1 LPQTRCDCGRKL
13 ARERGLYATYVS
25 NGYMTL
31 EALRMLR
38 EAGLDGLKVDVKGGI
53 EEYRRFNSTLAEV
66 VWRNAR
72 EAKRTGIHVEVVYPV
87 VTGATDSENLVHETV
102 EQHLKE
108 LGPECSI
115 LDRVDM
121 HPRKHDV
128 HVWAAV
134 QEPELAPRTLLQAA
148 HLLFFRSRS
157 RLAQQLSAPANPAAL
172 HPLQFVYEGRA
183 YPVYA
188 MPAELTGPREVAK
201 PIPFSKVAA
210 ERGMDV
216 VELMELYTRYIPWLH
231 LIRKF
236 VKGEPLTESE
246 KQEVRSLMED
256 RASFTPVAYLL
267 SQT

>member
-1 LPQTRCDCGRKL
+1 MPQTRCDCGRKL

-25 NGYMTL
+25 NGYMML

-115 LDRVDM
+115 LDRVVM
-121 HPRKHDV
+121 HLRKHDV

-134 QEPELAPRTLLQAA
+134 Q
-148 HLLFFRSRS
+148 
-157 RLAQQLSAPANPAAL
+157 
-172 HPLQFVYEGRA
+172 
-183 YPVYA
+183 
-188 MPAELTGPREVAK
+188 
-201 PIPFSKVAA
+201 
-210 ERGMDV
+210 
-216 VELMELYTRYIPWLH
+216 
-231 LIRKF
+231 
-236 VKGEPLTESE
+236 
-246 KQEVRSLMED
+246 
-256 RASFTPVAYLL
+256 
-267 SQT
+267 